1 MGVTLHPM
9 SFLSFNLFTGSRKSL
24 ASATAAI
31 DAVETALRLE
41 LKERRRTARPL
52 PVPEAVE
59 LDEDSGWALWQESQ
73 MQLDSLLS
81 VQ

>member
-1 MGVTLHPM
+1 MSVTLHSM